1 MKIREILMYSL
12 LHSAL
17 VAGAVY
23 CIFRIDNTM
32 SAQTQQNS

>member
-1 MKIREILMYSL
+1 MNMREIFFYSL

-32 SAQTQQNS
+32 SAQTQLKS